1 MARNINRFIKEIAEY
16 INTYIAGSENTYI
29 VECVPLDKVFNRG
42 HAIMMKVR
50 MPEYIAD
57 QFKSMGPTF
66 YAEELMDELPNSTV
80 AAIAEVLNAR
90 TTEHYPTLMKML
102 EKQGRIMDKTIN
114 DYGKEDI
121 VLTALP
127 SSQVF
132 ENLNDSSKYIVKE
145 CPELCLT
152 VTIKG
157 CTHDDTENENE
168 SYFVPVCKGK
178 DRDIVKKDWDRA
190 ETNSMNLA
198 DIHIVCMP
206 IPAQIMG
213 EKDIQVCGQITDMN
227 RFYDYFYLL
236 SAKKIWSDMVK
247 KFDADRLYI
256 IPCGAYEAKFIID
269 NDAVRKN
276 KEARA
281 LRGAFIAGSINE
293 SDKIMPMF
301 VFDGTTLELTK
312 LDNFDFRGM

>member
-1 MARNINRFIKEIAEY
+1 MQNKYYKAIDDAVKTGCSVRIFSTSAKNAVSRIEKVISTTGKTSLVAYQEDDDV
-16 INTYIAGSENTYI
+16 AGS
-29 VECVPLDKVFNRG
+29 LFGAAK
-42 HAIMMKVR
+42 KL
-50 MPEYIAD
+50 IAD
-57 QFKSMGPTF
+57 ES
-66 YAEELMDELPNSTV
+66 
-80 AAIAEVLNAR
+80 
-90 TTEHYPTLMKML
+90 
-102 EKQGRIMDKTIN
+102 
-114 DYGKEDI
+114 
-121 VLTALP
+121 
-127 SSQVF
+127 
-132 ENLNDSSKYIVKE
+132 
-145 CPELCLT
+145 CLT